1 MENLDSVQDLIFILV
16 YKLGYS
22 EEEVLRMERWV
33 AKKRLNQFEKYQ
45 KEKQKHMKDEMAKNK
60 APSSK
65 R

>member
-1 MENLDSVQDLIFILV
+1 LV